1 MQKEN
6 FKKGA
11 IVKVKLWGAR
21 GTIAIPRP
29 ETRRYGV
36 NTPCVQVDA
45 ADAEPLIL
53 DGGMGLHWL
62 GDALGKGIFGKGQGR
77 AHLLISHTHWSHI
90 QGIPFCMPM
99 LVPGNSFTIHGRGG
113 QRSIRELLLDQMQ
126 PTYCPVPNFFCAQI
140 GAQVSVQELADAPL
154 ILGPLHIEHAELGSA
169 HDGPCTAYRISDG
182 QSTLAYMPA
191 VEYMDAAVQDRA
203 IKLARNADLLIHD
216 AHYSDEEYE
225 TKCGR
230 GHSSPRHAV
239 DTALRAKARRLVL
252 FNHHPERTDTEID
265 TIAATYTSDTLLV
278 EAAREG
284 CEYNLKE
291 D

>member
-1 MQKEN
+1 
-6 FKKGA
+6 
-11 IVKVKLWGAR
+11 VKVKLWGAR
-21 GTIAIPRP
+21 GTISIPRP

-36 NTPCVQVDA
+36 NTPCIQVDTA
-45 ADAEPLIL
+45 GEDPLIL

-62 GDALGKGIFGKGQGR
+62 GDALAKGAFGKGQGR

-99 LVPGNSFTIHGRGG
+99 LVPGNTFTIHGSGG
-113 QRSIRELLLDQMQ
+113 RRTISELLLDQMQ

-140 GAQVSVQELADAPL
+140 GAQVSVQELDSAPL
-154 ILGPLHIEHAELGSA
+154 TFDSLSIEHTELGIA
-169 HDGPCTAYRISDG
+169 HDGPCLAYRISDG
-182 QSTLAYMPA
+182 QSTLAYIPA
-191 VEYMDAAVQDRA
+191 VEYIDEGAQDRA
-203 IKLARNADLLIHD
+203 IALARNADLLIHD

-225 TKCGR
+225 TKRGR

-239 DTALRAKARRLVL
+239 DTALRARARRLVL
-252 FNHHPERTDTEID
+252 FNHHAERTDTEID
-265 TIAATYTSDTLLV
+265 TIAATHTSNALPV

-291 D
+291 E